1 MFPAG
6 VKKGD
11 TIEPF
16 LCLRRGVS
24 IVAPFPAGTDY
35 FSLPT
40 QRCFNRRGDRHT
52 VPSNFSLPTQRC
64 FHHSL
69 SYSIR
74 SHLFS
79 AYAEMFLGLLLR
91 GRTPGTFLCLR
102 RGVSKKP
109 EDLSPGSFFSLPT
122 QRCFQDRSA
131 GLFEEHLFSA
141 YAEVFPEGQFVALI
155 DFAFLCLR
163 RGVSPC
169 FSSPYQMLYFSLP
182 TQRCFRYAT
191 RSLPFFHLFSA
202 YAEVFP
208 ACWASRFSW
217 SAFLC
222 LRRGVSYAEEGATLE
237 WVFSLPTQRC
247 FRYEG
252 ETRPAP
258 DLFSAYAEVFPHFI

>member
-1 MFPAG
+1 MDIKKYTKCRAFLCLRRGVSHGPGLSEIRPDFSLPTQRCFPEVSKDFLRIQLFSAYAEVFPAG

-40 QRCFNRRGDRHT
+40 QRCF
-52 VPSNFSLPTQRC
+52 
-64 FHHSL
+64 HHSL

-79 AYAEMFLGLLLR
+79 AYAEVFLGLLLR

-122 QRCFQDRSA
+122 QRCFHNTDTT
-131 GLFEEHLFSA
+131 
-141 YAEVFPEGQFVALI
+141 I
-155 DFAFLCLR
+155 
-163 RGVSPC
+163 
-169 FSSPYQMLYFSLP
+169 
-182 TQRCFRYAT
+182 
-191 RSLPFFHLFSA
+191 
-202 YAEVFP
+202 
-208 ACWASRFSW
+208 
-217 SAFLC
+217 
-222 LRRGVSYAEEGATLE
+222 
-237 WVFSLPTQRC
+237 
-247 FRYEG
+247 
-252 ETRPAP
+252 
-258 DLFSAYAEVFPHFI
+258 